1 VLCVF
6 GEPLQDLDA
15 LMTSLDPR
23 GAREAALA
31 AILHRL
37 EGTLRRAMQS
47 KALADAQ
54 QLSRLSSTVTCPF
67 PYGERGSGWKGTSLK
82 MSVSN
87 PQEIC
92 KSKVMEISCTLPMS
106 WPSNSKW
113 L

>member
-82 MSVSN
+82 MSMCQILKKYASL
-87 PQEIC
+87 
-92 KSKVMEISCTLPMS
+92 K
-106 WPSNSKW
+106 
-113 L
+113 